1 MKIKLILPM
10 FLLLGIVGCGN
21 NNSTPSSSVNANIIT
36 DVPEQDKV
44 APTQSSNFEFDDYND
59 SGVEY
64 DTNKWYVNDLKSMNL
79 PDPYV
84 IEEDGV

>member
-44 APTQSSNFEFDDYND
+44 APTQSSNFEFDD
-59 SGVEY
+59 
-64 DTNKWYVNDLKSMNL
+64 
-79 PDPYV
+79 
-84 IEEDGV
+84 